1 MAEVEKNIDECHRFL
16 EERIK
21 VTFSD
26 ASKVELENLN
36 VKTGQLIFNPRKID
50 QLAQARAQHVVVG
63 EQLKDLG
70 SRLQKI
76 YRRVNMMQIGARMI
90 FEAILMSLGDIITTL
105 SPNRGFVIIP
115 EMKPKD
121 ALFTNRGY
129 QVKFTGTI
137 DYVVIQCEKGKNG
150 DYQEFLV
157 GETRTELEGV
167 FRRAAGHFF
176 LIEAE
181 LRSPEWDE
189 LIPEAVAQ
197 AMTISSNANLN
208 TVRFCVSDGTY
219 FAFYVLKKKR
229 GVFTYYGSIFRKV
242 HPDDDNFDDELQ
254 VIINLLLEWLQP
266 TRTDLYQLKEN
277 RRFVRHL
284 ARAEQGM

>member
-1 MAEVEKNIDECHRFL
+1 MPETQTHKRKRSHQGIPTDMRERMMSSLDVLREKYSGIEKTEEEMAEVEKNVDECHRFL
-16 EERIK
+16 EERK

-36 VKTGQLIFNPRKID
+36 VKTGRLLFNPRKID
-50 QLAQARAQHVVVG
+50 QLAQARAQHVVG

-76 YRRVNMMQIGARMI
+76 YRRVNMM
-90 FEAILMSLGDIITTL
+90 
-105 SPNRGFVIIP
+105 
-115 EMKPKD
+115 
-121 ALFTNRGY
+121 
-129 QVKFTGTI
+129 
-137 DYVVIQCEKGKNG
+137 CEKGKNG
-150 DYQEFLV
+150 DYQEYLV
-157 GETRTELEGV
+157 SQTPTELEGL
-167 FRRAAGHFF
+167 FRSAAGHFF

-189 LIPEAVAQ
+189 LILEAVAQ

-277 RRFVRHL
+277 PRFVRHL